1 MPLGIHNPLPS
12 SMRSECKKAGKILE
26 SFTSPSSRMIPSR
39 VLANAKGLVIC
50 TVTRAGFLGSLRFG
64 SGILVARLPDGSW
77 SAPSAIATVGGGFG
91 GLIGLELTDFV
102 FILNDD
108 HAVRTF
114 SQAGSLTL
122 GGNVSVALGP
132 VGRSAEVSAGAS
144 TKGVASMFAY
154 SKTKGLFGGISLE
167 GNMLVERSS
176 ANRKLYDRELT
187 ARQLLSGEVPPPSEA
202 EALMRVL
209 QSEAFQPKGSR
220 PPLNPPA
227 SGGAELPAASPVSPV
242 GSQAAASGQSISE
255 LPDTP
260 SGAPPHPAGFELHG
274 ESRPVLPAELP
285 AELPAAPG
293 PGTAV
298 SQPAAGV
305 GADGVAR

>member
-1 MPLGIHNPLPS
+1 
-12 SMRSECKKAGKILE
+12 MRI
-26 SFTSPSSRMIPSR
+26 
-39 VLANAKGLVIC
+39 
-50 TVTRAGFLGSLRFG
+50 TRAGFLGSLRFG

-227 SGGAELPAASPVSPV
+227 PGGAELPAASPVSPV
-242 GSQAAASGQSISE
+242 LRRTQLGLSCMGNHGLGCLQSYQRNCRLSLGQ
-255 LPDTP
+255 
-260 SGAPPHPAGFELHG
+260 GQM
-274 ESRPVLPAELP
+274 SRNLLQE
-285 AELPAAPG
+285 
-293 PGTAV
+293 
-298 SQPAAGV
+298 
-305 GADGVAR
+305 

>member
-12 SMRSECKKAGKILE
+12 SMRSECKKAAKILE
-26 SFTSPSSRMIPSR
+26 SFTNPSSRMIPSR

-50 TVTRAGFLGSLRFG
+50 TVTRAGFLGSVRFG

-114 SQAGSLTL
+114 SQSGSLTL

-132 VGRSAEVSAGAS
+132 VGRSAEVAAGAS

-154 SKTKGLFGGISLE
+154 SKTKGLFGGVSLE
-167 GNMLVERSS
+167 GNMLVERAS
-176 ANRKLYDRELT
+176 ANKKLYDRDLT

-209 QSEAFQPKGSR
+209 QSESFQPKGPR

-227 SGGAELPAASPVSPV
+227 PGGAELPAASPVSP
-242 GSQAAASGQSISE
+242 GQSISE
-255 LPDTP
+255 LPAAP
-260 SGAPPHPAGFELHG
+260 HGAPPQSAGFELHG
-274 ESRPVLPAELP
+274 ESRPGFPAELP
-285 AELPAAPG
+285 AELPAEASA
-293 PGTAV
+293 GTKIP
-298 SQPAAGV
+298 QPAAGV
-305 GADGVAR
+305 GADGVSR